1 MKRGIKFR
9 GKTYSNVKVEDVDY
23 SNQWVYGYVIKGS
36 GGYYVANILSNDTI
50 HYLPVHT
57 YSVGQ
62 FSGVHDKNGKEIYEG
77 DIIKYYQLTRSEQQS
92 HYDVSPEIDEVIISD
107 PITSEVC
114 FSDGCFSVEEII
126 GDNKFPITIPISLI
140 GLSSVE
146 DVEEGIFGKSISTLS
161 EEEKMCDYNGNCIAD
176 SIGIEV
182 IGNVYDNPDLIRR

>member
-23 SNQWVYGYVIKGS
+23 SNQWVYCYVIKGS
-36 GGYYVANILSNDTI
+36 GGYYIANILSNDTI

-114 FSDGCFSVEEII
+114 FSDGCFQLKKLLETTNFRSQSQYLSLDYQALKMLRKKFLGSLSRHFQKKRKCVII
-126 GDNKFPITIPISLI
+126 METALQ
-140 GLSSVE
+140 
-146 DVEEGIFGKSISTLS
+146 TQ
-161 EEEKMCDYNGNCIAD
+161 
-176 SIGIEV
+176 
-182 IGNVYDNPDLIRR
+182 